1 MYWCIPDN
9 NFFLWNRKLLS
20 KTDDEQRPR
29 NAVAGSNKKKHN
41 MESDDEDISDDSD
54 SSIHTSDMSSDEEEE
69 KEVVQVEDQH
79 TGAMILE
86 GEEDIK
92 SKKPETDSGCDEKMS
107 EDSETIKSGDISVK
121 TAEKKV
127 MEHNPVLNIPVNRKA
142 DVQASYCAVLIVFFM
157 KHAYHR
163 QYYFD
168 NISYSQ

>member
-1 MYWCIPDN
+1 
-9 NFFLWNRKLLS
+9 
-20 KTDDEQRPR
+20 
-29 NAVAGSNKKKHN
+29 
-41 MESDDEDISDDSD
+41 MESDDGDISEDSD

-69 KEVVQVEDQH
+69 KEVVQEEDKL
-79 TGAMILE
+79 TSSKILE

-142 DVQASYCAVLIVFFM
+142 DVQASYCVVLIVYLWNMLFM
-157 KHAYHR
+157 G
-163 QYYFD
+163 
-168 NISYSQ
+168 NIIFKLFPTLNRTFMLNVLIL